1 MSLTVDMDDVGR
13 DPPVGGRRVEEPPLR
28 VLGVLDRTDATEGAS
43 DFGLVLTT
51 EGGLEPV
58 CVTRGDLV
66 TSVLGMDDA
75 FGVASPITVDRVD
88 VVVTDTELGVSFES
102 GRGPRLR
109 SGLFDGTVAVLLAT
123 DLTELAEEFKLCSRC
138 EGVMLRFIVFRLSTL
153 ARKDTESA
161 SGSTLLSVAR
171 RPVRV
176 GKALGGVDGEALIKS
191 STAIS
196 IS

>member
-1 MSLTVDMDDVGR
+1 MDDVGR

-28 VLGVLDRTDATEGAS
+28 VVGVLDRTDVTDGAS
-43 DFGLVLTT
+43 DLGLVLTT
-51 EGGLEPV
+51 EEGLGPV
-58 CVTRGDLV
+58 CITRGVTLV
-66 TSVLGMDDA
+66 ISVLDVGDA
-75 FGVASPITVDRVD
+75 FGVVSPITVDRVE
-88 VVVTDTELGVSFES
+88 VVVTDVELGVSFES
-102 GRGPRLR
+102 GRGPKVR
-109 SGLFDGTVAVLLAT
+109 SGLFEAMPGAVAVEVVLLAT
-123 DLTELAEEFKLCSRC
+123 DLTELADEFSRC

-176 GKALGGVDGEALIKS
+176 GNPLGGVDGEVLIKS
-191 STAIS
+191 STETS